1 MDRTI
6 WQSSEGMEGTWVRGE
21 VAYTYGSVHKIILKA
36 LAKKLDDADRAY
48 RGYVAVDDVQF
59 QPIDEAEEQCK
70 GHCTFEG
77 GLCSWTNQEEN
88 DEFDWTLGRGSQN
101 IFTGPSRDFT
111 SFGQNEQSGGF
122 VYIESSF
129 PRRPGDRAMLVSPL
143 MNPTEESNP
152 LCMKFATHMYGNGIG
167 TLRVRLRYTGDEE
180 RPEKILWEMKGEAGN
195 NWYLGQVPVSS
206 PAQAYHVVIEGI
218 VGQNSLG
225 NIAIDNLSFQ
235 VGTCPISPQTASR
248 GSGDCTFEENMCLWH
263 NPLPHSRVDDFDW
276 LRQYS
281 FGGTGPKYDHTKK
294 TPEGYFI
301 NLSGDALQ
309 PQRGGT
315 RAWLLSPEFTPQTT
329 TPKCLS
335 FYYYMFERTIDPAGP
350 SLGSLRVYIKTLSDN
365 GEQLNLVW
373 RLNNHQAQGWR
384 PAKVPLALGLE
395 KKPPLQTYQ
404 ILIEGIW
411 GDGRVGTIAIDDISF
426 FDGNCAPQPT
436 KAAAVMGE
444 CSFERDLCGYRNQS
458 GTGPGPEVTQFS
470 SQPSKAALISNKR
483 QSLNRLSVSSKESL
497 TWKLATPTSR
507 PANLQDHTFRAPTG
521 YLFFDVF
528 NQNSMQYPVLRSPEF
543 PGGEGNTPKCL
554 SFWFTPFGR
563 GETTLMSVSMVT
575 QGDAEGNPPPEET
588 DKKGNGG
595 PNALTIETKSLLWRM
610 STRRFDTSRP
620 EWIYGQLAINSET
633 PYRIQFEGEASDG
646 GFALDD
652 ITFYDG
658 LCQREGNTPKCLS
671 FWFTPFGRGET
682 TLMSVSMVTQGDA
695 EGNPPPE
702 ETDKKGNGGPNA
714 LTIETKSLLW
724 RMSTRR
730 FDTSRPEWIYGQLAI
745 NSETP
750 YRIQFEGEASDGGFA
765 LDDIT
770 FYDGLCQ
777 TRPLQAAV
785 ASNTQS
791 DNLNVN
797 EKSLREQ

>member
-1 MDRTI
+1 MKKVARALICDFGSGSLLQTCGWIVPPDSHPKLRWRTGQGAQAYWMGGPRNDHTLADTSGGYIYFETSHQPIASAGPALLSDTPNASNTSSFGSSKFSSGNALLRPLLNKFPVFHPMSSEPNSELPVPNSANFQGPNISDTGPNGLCLSFFYAIDGLSADNLQIHLRDVETGSDRTI

-21 VAYTYGSVHKIILKA
+21 VAYTYGSVHKIVLKA
-36 LAKKLDDADRAY
+36 LSKKLDDSDRAY
-48 RGYVAVDDVQF
+48 RGYIAVDDVQF

-77 GLCSWTNQEEN
+77 GLCGWTNQEEN

-143 MNPTEESNP
+143 MNPTDESNP

-167 TLRVRLRYTGDEE
+167 VLRVRLRYTGDEE
-180 RPEKILWEMKGEAGN
+180 RPEKIVWEIKGEAGN

-206 PAQAYHVVIEGI
+206 PAQSFHVVIEGI
-218 VGQNSLG
+218 IGQNSLG

-235 VGTCPISPQTASR
+235 IGTCPISPQTASR

-350 SLGSLRVYIKTLSDN
+350 SLGSLRVYIKTLSDS

-384 PAKVPLALGLE
+384 PAKVPLTIGLE

-411 GDGRVGTIAIDDISF
+411 GDGRVGTIAIDDVSF

-458 GTGPGPEVTQFS
+458 GTGPPEVAQFS
-470 SQPSKAALISNKR
+470 PSPAKAALISNKR

-507 PANLQDHTFRAPTG
+507 PANLQDHTFRAP
-521 YLFFDVF
+521 
-528 NQNSMQYPVLRSPEF
+528 NN
-543 PGGEGNTPKCL
+543 
-554 SFWFTPFGR
+554 
-563 GETTLMSVSMVT
+563 
-575 QGDAEGNPPPEET
+575 AEGGAPPEEA
-588 DKKGNGG
+588 DKRGQ
-595 PNALTIETKSLLWRM
+595 NALTIETKNLLWRM

-620 EWIYGQLAINSET
+620 EWIYGQLAINSE
-633 PYRIQFEGEASDG
+633 I
-646 GFALDD
+646 
-652 ITFYDG
+652 
-658 LCQREGNTPKCLS
+658 
-671 FWFTPFGRGET
+671 
-682 TLMSVSMVTQGDA
+682 
-695 EGNPPPE
+695 
-702 ETDKKGNGGPNA
+702 
-714 LTIETKSLLW
+714 
-724 RMSTRR
+724 
-730 FDTSRPEWIYGQLAI
+730 
-745 NSETP
+745 P